1 MFEVVNLTTQL
12 LKISKQMAA
21 GSMSFKLTLKTEDI
35 DFVDFSSQDKE
46 VIPKYPRHVK
56 KKSPSQMKKDFQKW
70 RLNSEKKLNKYNS
83 KPFEENNTKTK
94 IS

>member
-1 MFEVVNLTTQL
+1 MFEVGKLIAQL
-12 LKISKQMAA
+12 LEISKQLAA
-21 GSMSFKLTLKTEDI
+21 GSMSFELTLKTEDI

-46 VIPKYPRHVK
+46 VIPKYPRYVK
-56 KKSPSQMKKDFQKW
+56 KKSPRQMKQDFRKW
-70 RLNSEKKLNKYNS
+70 RLYLEKKLNKYNS

>member
-56 KKSPSQMKKDFQKW
+56 KKSPSQMKQDFRKW
-70 RLNSEKKLNKYNS
+70 RLYLEKKLNKYNS

>member
-35 DFVDFSSQDKE
+35 DFDFSSQDKE
-46 VIPKYPRHVK
+46 VIPK
-56 KKSPSQMKKDFQKW
+56 
-70 RLNSEKKLNKYNS
+70 
-83 KPFEENNTKTK
+83 
-94 IS
+94 

>member
-1 MFEVVNLTTQL
+1 MFEVGKLIAQL
-12 LKISKQMAA
+12 LEISKQLAA
-21 GSMSFKLTLKTEDI
+21 GNMSFELTLKTEDF

-56 KKSPSQMKKDFQKW
+56 KKSPRQMKQDFQKW
-70 RLNSEKKLNKYNS
+70 RLYLDKKLNKFNS

>member
-35 DFVDFSSQDKE
+35 DFVNFSSQDKE

-56 KKSPSQMKKDFQKW
+56 KKSPSQMKQDFQKW
-70 RLNSEKKLNKYNS
+70 RLYSEKKLNKYNS

-94 IS
+94 IC